1 MWHEIYTIPNGAAA
15 DLSAQ
20 QFKFVSALGVLAGS
34 ETNCF
39 GINQSKASSGDHLS
53 AVKFGHSRLY
63 VTGACSLGDFIGCSN
78 ATSGGGT
85 VVTSGIAFAQCL
97 VGATS
102 GGYAQVTCFGA
113 PTLIAK

>member
-1 MWHEIYTIPNGAAA
+1 MWKEIYTIVAGA

-34 ETNCF
+34 ETNAF
-39 GINQSKASSGDHLS
+39 GVLQGKPQSGEHAPL
-53 AVKFGHSRLY
+53 VKFGHSRLY